1 MADSSCKSNS
11 INKKRPGL
19 LWATGQSRHKRLCWA
34 RHYNTKWCRGEK
46 YNKYQMRPHYVGGEE
61 RERESEQLPWWVRAK
76 WSAGPSLVSSPA
88 FLSHSTFFDDNRLF
102 ATRRVYLV
110 SFSDHRLAGPAE
122 FHWLSANLWI
132 NWGQEII
139 FCYIPSLASAWLSLS
154 HGPDFP
160 SNFKKTLIIEFE

>member
-11 INKKRPGL
+11 INKTGQDCCGPL
-19 LWATGQSRHKRLCWA
+19 GQSRLATRGFVELGSEQS
-34 RHYNTKWCRGEK
+34 TKWCRGEK

-110 SFSDHRLAGPAE
+110 YRPLPAVWESFTDC
-122 FHWLSANLWI
+122 ANMGWI
-132 NWGQEII
+132 NWSQDLI
-139 FCYIPSLASAWLSLS
+139 FCYIP
-154 HGPDFP
+154 HH
-160 SNFKKTLIIEFE
+160 